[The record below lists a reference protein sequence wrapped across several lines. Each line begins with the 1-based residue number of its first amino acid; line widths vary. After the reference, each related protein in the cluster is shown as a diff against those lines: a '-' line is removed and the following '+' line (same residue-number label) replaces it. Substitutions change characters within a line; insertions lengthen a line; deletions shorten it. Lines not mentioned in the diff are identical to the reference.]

1 MATNLRYLKEFEA
14 TSTVSEILCTDAF
27 ISGFDIYAVYIT
39 KMDVTVQTYSYIRL
53 LDSSNNSIGDSE
65 YAYAQQDMSSSTG
78 SFSNG
83 KSNSANAWAAVD
95 IAGTDDA
102 KAQGHLFYVFNP
114 ENSSTYTYALG
125 QSAGYTSVGYG
136 TKWIGVHKSAEQIKG
151 IRYYRGSG
159 DMNNI
164 NIKIFGVK

>member
-14 TSTVSEILCTDAF
+14 TEEVSEILCTDAF

-39 KMDVTVQTYSYIRL
+39 KMDPTVQTYSYIRL

-65 YAYAQQDMSSSTG
+65 YAYAQMDMSSSTT
-78 SFSNG
+78 SFSNAR
-83 KSNSANAWAAVD
+83 SNSANAWANID
-95 IAGTDDA
+95 IAGTDDDM
-102 KAQGHLFYVFNP
+102 AQGQLFYIYNA
-114 ENSSTYTYALG
+114 ENSSAFTFAIG
-125 QSAGYTSVGYG
+125 QSAAYTSVGYG

-151 IRYYRGSG
+151 IRYFRGSG
-159 DMNNI
+159 NMNNI

>member
-1 MATNLRYLKEFEA
+1 MATNLRYLKEFDASSE
-14 TSTVSEILCTDAF
+14 VSEILCTDAF
-27 ISGFDIYAVYIT
+27 TSGFDTYAVYIT

-65 YAYAQQDMSSSTG
+65 YSYAQLDMSSNTG
-78 SFSNG
+78 SFSNA
-83 KSNSANAWAAVD
+83 KSNSATSWAAVD
-95 IAGTDDA
+95 IGGTDDA
-102 KAQGHLFYVFNP
+102 KNLGHIFYVFNP

-151 IRYYRGSG
+151 IRYFRGSG
-159 DMNNI
+159 NMNSI

>member
-14 TSTVSEILCTDAF
+14 TEEVSEILCTDAF
-27 ISGFDIYAVYIT
+27 TSGFDTYAVYIT

-65 YAYAQQDMSSSTG
+65 YAYAQMDMSSSTS
-78 SFSNG
+78 SFSNAR
-83 KSNSANAWAAVD
+83 SNSATSWAAVD
-95 IAGTDDA
+95 IGGTDDA
-102 KAQGHLFYVFNP
+102 KNLGHLFYVFNP
-114 ENSSTYTYALG
+114 ESSSTYTFAIG

-151 IRYYRGSG
+151 IRFFRGSG
-159 DMNNI
+159 NMNNI
-164 NIKIFGVK
+164 NIKIFGVR